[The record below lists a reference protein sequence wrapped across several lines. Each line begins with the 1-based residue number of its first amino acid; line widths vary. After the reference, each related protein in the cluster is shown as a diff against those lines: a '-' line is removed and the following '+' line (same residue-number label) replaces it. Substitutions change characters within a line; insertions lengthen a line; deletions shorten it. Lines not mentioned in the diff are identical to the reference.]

1 MVSPSETRQALL
13 SDYYRAKA
21 MLESQSVKADDV
33 TFARLVSLLIAAR
46 RAAFEGDA

>member
-1 MVSPSETRQALL
+1 MNTPSETRQALL

-21 MLESQSVKADDV
+21 LLEAQSVRADDV

-46 RAAFEGDA
+46 RAAFAGES